1 METMQLWKVRWLL
14 LRMVLWI
21 LKSGIQISSLHC
33 KSEMHNFLPECIYMG
48 FVCNFVIY
56 FQFVGSYEP
65 FLSGSETKENTEVC
79 MSIYFYSQ
87 LSSTNWWTCWTIII
101 LYCETFFSY
110 LSVLEFQ
117 LQSLF
122 LFPVVCQQGRA
133 VDPRTPEHSGV
144 EVPTP
149 ELFWGWILFWDWEL
163 SSGVVSPNAMRG
175 QLCINIF
182 VSYNYLANHMS
193 FLYK

>member
-1 METMQLWKVRWLL
+1 MVIMQLWKVCWLL

-79 MSIYFYSQ
+79 MSMYFYSQ
-87 LSSTNWWTCWTIII
+87 LSSTNWWTCRTILI

-110 LSVLEFQ
+110 CSVLEFQ
-117 LQSLF
+117 LQSLSF
-122 LFPVVCQQGRA
+122 FPVSGYNTNCVLLCTEWSLYHTVILQYNAQGMFM
-133 VDPRTPEHSGV
+133 H
-144 EVPTP
+144 
-149 ELFWGWILFWDWEL
+149 
-163 SSGVVSPNAMRG
+163 
-175 QLCINIF
+175 
-182 VSYNYLANHMS
+182 
-193 FLYK
+193 